1 MEGGVTTLHSQM
13 WLCGVKEARLL
24 HILSIP
30 HFHQALITIF
40 VIRKLLF
47 LVHDGYLWLE
57 ETIPIIAE
65 HIPRISWLPCVGRDA
80 AEILGTSGNLTIDDC
95 RNRMQWRKK
104 VIALPS
110 VWGKPFA

>member
-1 MEGGVTTLHSQM
+1 VAVWGKGGQATPHPINSTLSSGPNHDICHQETS
-13 WLCGVKEARLL
+13 LL
-24 HILSIP
+24 VYP
-30 HFHQALITIF
+30 
-40 VIRKLLF
+40 
-47 LVHDGYLWLE
+47 LVMLHGYLWLE

-80 AEILGTSGNLTIDDC
+80 AEIVGTSGNLTIDDC